1 MHVAHAG
8 NSAFLTYVH
17 VRQIGCHHAWADSP
31 VKVLS
36 EVGFHGSVGSACL
49 GGGTRSHTCINLYT
63 LVNYLYHAWLLAR
76 GGIR

>member
-1 MHVAHAG
+1 MADMRMRGFYGLRLLAG
-8 NSAFLTYVH
+8 PNWLSPRLGRFTGESFERSGFSV
-17 VRQIGCHHAWADSP
+17 WA
-31 VKVLS
+31 VL
-36 EVGFHGSVGSACL
+36 VW